1 VNGAVYL
8 DHNATAPVR
17 PEAVEAVARTLSM
30 VGNPS
35 SVHGFGRAARRL
47 VEEARERVAALAG
60 AQPED
65 VVFTGGGSEANNLAL
80 GGCGRRRILVSAVE
94 HDSILN
100 ADAALET
107 VPVDGDGVIDL
118 DALDK
123 RLALEDTPALVSVML
138 ANNETGT
145 IQPVAGVVEVA
156 RRHDALVH
164 CDAVQSA
171 GKMALSFSDLG
182 VDMLTLS
189 AHKMGGPQGVGALI
203 VGAGV
208 ALKALVRGGGQE
220 RGRRAGTE
228 SVPLIVGFGAATLAV
243 GAVGGGEEG
252 RRLARLRDGLEE
264 RLARLTPAPLLL
276 GQGAPRLP
284 NTSCIAMPGVA
295 SETQV
300 MALDLAGVAVSA
312 GSACSSG
319 KVRPSHVLRAMGLG
333 EAEAGSAIR
342 VSLGWTST
350 DADVERFVAA
360 WAKID
365 ERLGGGEES
374 RVLVPSAKA

>member
-1 VNGAVYL
+1 MNGAVYL

-17 PEAVEAVARTLSM
+17 PEAVEAVARTLSL

-35 SVHGFGRAARRL
+35 SVHGYGRAARRL

-100 ADAALET
+100 ADATGET

-118 DALDK
+118 DALDTL
-123 RLALEDTPALVSVML
+123 LAREGTPALVSVML

-145 IQPVAGVVEVA
+145 IQPVASVVEVA

-164 CDAVQSA
+164 CDAVQAA
-171 GKMALSFSDLG
+171 GKTAFSFSGLG

-189 AHKMGGPQGVGALI
+189 AHKMGGPQGIGALV

-208 ALKALVRGGGQE
+208 ALKAQVRGGGQE

-228 SVPLIVGFGAATLAV
+228 SVPLIAGFGAAALAV
-243 GAVGGGEEG
+243 GTADGGKEV

-264 RLARLTPAPLLL
+264 RLARLRPAPLFL

-342 VSLGWTST
+342 ISLGWTST
-350 DADVERFVAA
+350 AADVERFVSA
-360 WAKID
+360 WSEID
-365 ERLGGGEES
+365 ERLGGGGRI
-374 RVLVPSAKA
+374 RVLVPPAKA

>member
-1 VNGAVYL
+1 MNGTVYL

-17 PEAVEAVARTLSM
+17 PEAVEAVARTLSL

-35 SVHGFGRAARRL
+35 SVHGYGRAARRL
-47 VEEARERVAALAG
+47 VEEARERIAALAG

-100 ADAALET
+100 VDATLET

-118 DALDK
+118 DALDTLFA
-123 RLALEDTPALVSVML
+123 REGTPALVSVML

-145 IQPVAGVVEVA
+145 IQPVVGVVEVA
-156 RRHDALVH
+156 RRHNALVH
-164 CDAVQSA
+164 CDAVQAA

-189 AHKMGGPQGVGALI
+189 AHKMGGPQGIGALI

-208 ALKALVRGGGQE
+208 ALKAQILGGGQE

-228 SVPLIVGFGAATLAV
+228 SVPLIAGFGAAALAV
-243 GAVGGGEEG
+243 GGPEEG
-252 RRLARLRDGLEE
+252 QRLARLRDKLEAGL
-264 RLARLTPAPLLL
+264 AGLTPAPLIF

-360 WAKID
+360 WAEID
-365 ERLGGGEES
+365 ERLGGGAQT
-374 RVLVPSAKA
+374 RVLVPPAKA

>member
-1 VNGAVYL
+1 MNGAAYL

-17 PEAVEAVARTLSM
+17 PEAVEAVARALSL

-60 AQPED
+60 AEPED

-80 GGCGRRRILVSAVE
+80 GGCDRRRILVSAVE

-100 ADAALET
+100 ANAALET

-118 DALDK
+118 GALDA

-145 IQPVAGVVEVA
+145 IQPVAGVVDVA

-164 CDAVQSA
+164 CDAVQAA
-171 GKMALSFSDLG
+171 GKMAFSFSGLD

-189 AHKMGGPQGVGALI
+189 AHKMGGPQGIGALV

-208 ALKALVRGGGQE
+208 ALKAQILGGGQE

-228 SVPLIVGFGAATLAV
+228 AVPLIAGFGAAALAV
-243 GAVGGGEEG
+243 DGSKEG

-264 RLARLTPAPLLL
+264 RLARLTPAPLIL

-350 DADVERFVAA
+350 TADVECFVEA

-365 ERLGGGEES
+365 ERLGGGVHT
-374 RVLVPSAKA
+374 RVLVPPANA

>member
-1 VNGAVYL
+1 MNGAVYL

-17 PEAVEAVARTLSM
+17 PEALEAVVRTLSM

-35 SVHGFGRAARRL
+35 SVHGFGRAAHHL
-47 VEEARERVAALAG
+47 MDDAREHVAVLAG
-60 AQPED
+60 ARPED
-65 VVFTGGGSEANNLAL
+65 VVFTGSGSEANNLAL
-80 GGCGRRRILVSAVE
+80 GGCGRRRVLVSAVE

-100 ADAALET
+100 ADASQEI

-118 DALDK
+118 DALDSQ
-123 RLALEDTPALVSVML
+123 LALEGTPALVSVML
-138 ANNETGT
+138 ANNETGS

-164 CDAVQSA
+164 CDAVQA
-171 GKMALSFSDLG
+171 VGKLATSFSDLG
-182 VDMLTLS
+182 VDMMTLS
-189 AHKMGGPQGVGALI
+189 AHKMGGPQGIGALI
-203 VGAGV
+203 VGANV
-208 ALKALVRGGGQE
+208 TLRALTRGGGQE

-228 SVPLIVGFGAATLAV
+228 SVPLIAGFGAAALAI
-243 GAVGGGEEG
+243 GGGEEIQ
-252 RRLARLRDGLEE
+252 RLARLRDSLEE
-264 RLARLTPAPLLL
+264 RLGRLTPAPVLV
-276 GQGAPRLP
+276 GRGAPRLP

-300 MALDLAGVAVSA
+300 MAFDLAGIAVSA

-319 KVRPSHVLRAMGLG
+319 KVRPSHVLSAMGLG
-333 EAEAGSAIR
+333 ETVVGSVIR

-350 DADVERFVAA
+350 EVEVERFVTA
-360 WAKID
+360 WTEIN
-365 ERLGGGEES
+365 ERLGGGAEG

>member
-1 VNGAVYL
+1 MSGAVYL

-17 PEAVEAVARTLSM
+17 PEAVEAVARALSV

-60 AQPED
+60 AGPED

-80 GGCGRRRILVSAVE
+80 GGCGRGRILASAVE
-94 HDSILN
+94 HDSVLD
-100 ADAALET
+100 ADAAVET
-107 VPVDGDGVIDL
+107 VPVDADGVIDL
-118 DALDK
+118 DVLDT
-123 RLALEDTPALVSVML
+123 RLALEDAPALVSVML

-145 IQPVAGVVEVA
+145 IQPLAGVVKVA
-156 RRHDALVH
+156 RRHNALVH
-164 CDAVQSA
+164 CDAVQAA
-171 GKMALSFSDLG
+171 GRMALSFSGLG

-189 AHKMGGPQGVGALI
+189 AHKMGGPQGMGALV
-203 VGAGV
+203 VGPGV
-208 ALKALVRGGGQE
+208 TLKALVRGGGQE

-228 SVPLIVGFGAATLAV
+228 SVPLIAGFGAAALAV
-243 GAVGGGEEG
+243 GGPEEG
-252 RRLARLRDGLEE
+252 PRLARLRDGLEE
-264 RLARLTPAPLLL
+264 RLARLTPTSRLL
-276 GQGAPRLP
+276 GRGAPRLP

-295 SETQV
+295 SETLV
-300 MALDLAGVAVSA
+300 MALDLAGIAVSA

-342 VSLGWTST
+342 VSLGWTTT
-350 DADVERFVAA
+350 DADVERFVEA
-360 WAKID
+360 WAEID
-365 ERLGGGEES
+365 ERLGGGKEH
-374 RVLVPSAKA
+374 RVLVASAKA

>member
-17 PEAVEAVARTLSM
+17 PEAVEAVARALSI

-35 SVHGFGRAARRL
+35 SVHGFGRAARRV
-47 VEEARERVAALAG
+47 VEESRERVAALAG
-60 AQPED
+60 AGPAE

-80 GGCGRRRILVSAVE
+80 GGCGRERILVSAVE
-94 HDSILN
+94 HDSVLN
-100 ADAALET
+100 ADAFVET
-107 VPVDGDGVIDL
+107 VPVDADGVIDL
-118 DALDK
+118 DALDS
-123 RLALEDTPALVSVML
+123 RLAGAPALVSVML

-156 RRHDALVH
+156 RRHNALVH
-164 CDAVQSA
+164 CDAVQAA
-171 GKMALSFSDLG
+171 GKMALSFSGLG

-189 AHKMGGPQGVGALI
+189 AHKMGGPQGMGALI
-203 VGAGV
+203 VGPGV
-208 ALKALVRGGGQE
+208 PLKALVRGGGQE

-228 SVPLIVGFGAATLAV
+228 SVPLIAGFGAAAL
-243 GAVGGGEEG
+243 AVGGGEEG

-264 RLARLTPAPLLL
+264 RLARLTPAPRFL
-276 GQGAPRLP
+276 GHGAPRLP

-300 MALDLAGVAVSA
+300 MALDLAGIAVSA

-333 EAEAGSAIR
+333 EGEAGSAIR

-350 DADVERFVAA
+350 ELDVERFVAA
-360 WAKID
+360 WAEID
-365 ERLGGGEES
+365 QRLGGGEES